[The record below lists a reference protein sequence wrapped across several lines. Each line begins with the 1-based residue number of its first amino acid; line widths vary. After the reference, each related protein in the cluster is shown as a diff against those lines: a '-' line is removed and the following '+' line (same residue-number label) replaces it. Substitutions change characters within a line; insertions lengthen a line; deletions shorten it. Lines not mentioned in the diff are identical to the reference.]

1 MAAESDV
8 RSVTANWPLIGRD
21 REVAT
26 ILGGLRRG
34 VGAVVVGDA
43 GVGKTMLAREVK
55 RRLDADGGQTELVL
69 CSRWSGF
76 PLQPFADDG
85 VERGNAAATILV
97 VDDAHLLDDESAD
110 LLWRLAGA
118 GRALVVAT
126 VRAGEQVPERVAR
139 LWADGAC
146 DRLDIAPLREH
157 DVRALLEIVL
167 GGDVEDR
174 LPRLLTN
181 RAAGNALLLR
191 ELVRSALASGVITRS
206 HEVWRLEGELPV
218 GAGVAELIRGA
229 LTDFD
234 ADERQALEL
243 LAIAEPLPLDIAHA
257 EIGAPV
263 IDALERR
270 RVVAL
275 QQTIDG
281 PVLTLGHPLYGEVIR
296 ADIAPYRL
304 RRLRLALI
312 DAIHRAAFPGPR
324 EILRSALWRVELG
337 EPADPGALL
346 AAARLARSFSASTA
360 ERLARAAYEADRS
373 VEALV
378 LLAETLIMHGRVAET
393 DRLLDAIAFDELTDS
408 DRDAVIYLRA
418 MARTRVGEM
427 RSVAELLTGHASGGK
442 QNPLQMQAL
451 YAQALMLDGHI
462 DEAFAAARPLFADP
476 AADPV
481 TRTLVASALVAGG
494 AIAGNIDEAESTM
507 REALPDADKARD
519 VLPFGFGTIR
529 VAASIAVANS
539 GRLDEAEAIGR
550 AIYDEALRED
560 DQWLRPRGAS
570 ALGVVALGRGL
581 PRTAT
586 RLFRIAV
593 ASLNE
598 FDRLFLRYNL
608 SFLARGAALAG
619 NTAEAR
625 AALQPGEDAPG
636 LRLFEADWEIAE
648 AAVLAAEGAIGAA
661 GEQALRAARRAS
673 SMGQWAVAMAGAH
686 DAACYTGA
694 AEAASLVAVAADR
707 VDGPLP
713 PLLSAHA
720 HARVEDDG
728 ALLSEVAQRFCDN
741 GWMLFATQAAYAAAR
756 AYRAASDGRSAARA
770 AVCAGELHA
779 RCEGAAIPWLAG
791 SPSIEPLTRREHEVA
806 LLAAA
811 GDPDSEIAVRLA
823 ISVRTVQNHLTRA
836 YTKLGVTSRRELPA
850 AFAAG
855 SVEI

>member
-1 MAAESDV
+1 M
-8 RSVTANWPLIGRD
+8 TAGWPMIGRGH
-21 REVAT
+21 ELGT
-26 ILGGLRRG
+26 ILAGLQRG
-34 VGAVVVGDA
+34 TGTLVVGEP
-43 GVGKTMLAREVK
+43 GVGKTMLVREVQRQIEGSG
-55 RRLDADGGQTELVL
+55 RRTDLVL
-69 CSRWSGF
+69 CSTWSDF
-76 PLQPFADDG
+76 PLQPFADGAGGVGG
-85 VERGNAAATILV
+85 VEASSATVLV

-110 LLWRLAGA
+110 LLWRLAGT

-126 VRAGEQVPERVAR
+126 VRSGEQVPERVAR

-146 DRLDIAPLREH
+146 DRLDLAPLGED
-157 DVRALLEIVL
+157 DVRALLEVVL

-191 ELVRSALASGVITRS
+191 ELVRSALASGGISRS

-218 GAGVAELIRGA
+218 GAGVAELIRGG
-229 LTDFD
+229 LIDFD
-234 ADERQALEL
+234 ADELQAVEL
-243 LAIAEPLPLDIAHA
+243 LAIAEPLQLDIAQA
-257 EIGAPV
+257 EISAAV
-263 IDALERR
+263 IDALESR

-275 QQTIDG
+275 QQTVDG
-281 PVLTLGHPLYGEVIR
+281 PVLTLGHPLYGEVVR
-296 ADIAPYRL
+296 AEIAPYRL
-304 RRLRLALI
+304 RRLRLGLI
-312 DAIHRAAFPGPR
+312 DAIRRAPAPGPR

-337 EPADPGALL
+337 EPADPEELL
-346 AAARLARSFSASTA
+346 AAARVARSFSATTA
-360 ERLARAAYEADRS
+360 ERLARAAYEAGRS

-378 LLAETLIMHGRVAET
+378 LMAETLIMHGRVAET
-393 DRLLDAIAFDELTDS
+393 DRLLDEIALDTLSDA

-427 RSVAELLTGHASGGK
+427 RMAAELLTGADGRGKAS
-442 QNPLQMQAL
+442 PLQLQAL
-451 YAQALMLDGHI
+451 YAQALMLDGRL
-462 DEAFAAARPLFADP
+462 DEAFAAARPLFVDP

-494 AIAGNIDEAESTM
+494 AIAGNIDEAERTM
-507 REALPDADKARD
+507 REVLPDAKRARAA
-519 VLPFGFGTIR
+519 LPYGFGTIR

-550 AIYDEALRED
+550 EIYDDALRDD

-593 ASLNE
+593 TSLNE

-608 SFLARGAALAG
+608 TFLARGAALAG
-619 NTAEAR
+619 NAAEAR
-625 AALQPGEDAPG
+625 AALQPGENAPR
-636 LRLFEADWEIAE
+636 LDLFEADWEIAE
-648 AAVLAAEGAIGAA
+648 AAVLAAEGAIREA
-661 GEQALRAARRAS
+661 GEHALRAARRAS

-686 DAACYTGA
+686 DAACYTGS
-694 AEAASLVAVAADR
+694 AEAADLVDVAADR

-713 PLLSAHA
+713 RLLADHA
-720 HARVEDDG
+720 HARAKKDG
-728 ALLSEVAQRFCDN
+728 ALLSDAALRFEDL
-741 GWMLFATQAAYAAAR
+741 GWILFATQAAYAAAR
-756 AYRAASDGRSAARA
+756 AYRAASDGRAAARA
-770 AVCAGELHA
+770 AVRAGELHA
-779 RCEGAAIPWLAG
+779 RCEDAALPWLAG
-791 SPSIEPLTRREHEVA
+791 FPSLETLTRREHEVA

-811 GDPDSEIAVRLA
+811 GRPDSDIAVRLG
-823 ISVRTVQNHLTRA
+823 ISVRTVQNHLARA

-855 SVEI
+855 SVENLF